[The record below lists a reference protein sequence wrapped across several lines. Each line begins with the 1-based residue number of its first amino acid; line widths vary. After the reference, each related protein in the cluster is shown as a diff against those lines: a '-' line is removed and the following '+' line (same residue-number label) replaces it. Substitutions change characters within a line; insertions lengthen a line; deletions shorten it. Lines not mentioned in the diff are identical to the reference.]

1 MSVINCIIFIVLLA
15 CVLCYIVAESYKND
29 HILEQTFK
37 TIEHRLDEERSKQFD
52 DFKRTTKKQTAIFRH
67 TIANN
72 QKTFA
77 EKTNTIAELKRQL
90 ENAFTRITELESKQV
105 TQTHRDFNNESEMKE
120 AGEDL
125 NYMDEVDNTTSTVVK
140 VHAETVFC
148 LQPNIHA
155 CMYKYITKH
164 KQ

>member
-1 MSVINCIIFIVLLA
+1 MFSWHT

-67 TIANN
+67 TITNN

-77 EKTNTIAELKRQL
+77 EKTNTIAEWIVPHVVILSNQIAGMYLLRYLAYHRRHVVITSVKLKQ
-90 ENAFTRITELESKQV
+90 
-105 TQTHRDFNNESEMKE
+105 
-120 AGEDL
+120 
-125 NYMDEVDNTTSTVVK
+125 
-140 VHAETVFC
+140 
-148 LQPNIHA
+148 
-155 CMYKYITKH
+155 
-164 KQ
+164 